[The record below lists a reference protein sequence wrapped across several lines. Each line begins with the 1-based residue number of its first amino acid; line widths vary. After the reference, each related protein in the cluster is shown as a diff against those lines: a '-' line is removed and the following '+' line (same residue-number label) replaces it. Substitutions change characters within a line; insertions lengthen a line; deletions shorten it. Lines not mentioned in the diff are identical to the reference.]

1 MSEEDKINYIRIAL
15 GLQKIGISNAMA
27 DQIIR
32 TYEEILK
39 LGGNFSINHAAEIE
53 IAIRTKYSSTD
64 KEE

>member
-1 MSEEDKINYIRIAL
+1 MTEEDKINYMRIAL
-15 GLQKIGISNAMA
+15 GLQKIGITNAMA

-39 LGGNFSINHAAEIE
+39 LGGSFSINHAAEIE